1 MEPYALRRAAAAKD
15 DYGRPVTGPQHRAR
29 TALLVAVALVVALC
43 LCCCAF
49 WVIAPRTGAR
59 VLCDIDEEFCAGF
72 CRESPSAC
80 VDLQLTPPA
89 ITPRP

>member
-1 MEPYALRRAAAAKD
+1 MEPYAPRRAAAVKD
-15 DYGRPVTGPQHRAR
+15 DHGRLMTGRQRRAR
-29 TALLVAVALVVALC
+29 TALLVAAALAVALC
-43 LCCCAF
+43 LCCCAL
-49 WVIAPRTGAR
+49 WAIAPRTGAR

-80 VDLQLTPPA
+80 VELQLTPPA